1 MSSVVELK
9 AEIDTLRR
17 IEEELRKLRQEK
29 ERKLRKIKLEEALKD
44 EG

>member
-1 MSSVVELK
+1 MSSAVELK
-9 AEIDTLRR
+9 AEIDTLRQ

-29 ERKLRKIKLEEALKD
+29 EKKLRKIKLEEVLKD